1 MRLWV
6 LLLLT
11 LGSCAIFRPTT
22 PTPSPESKSVV
33 KKKRVA
39 SPKAVEIKPNKELL
53 QKLSRPGVVLL
64 DVRTPEE
71 YSNGRVRG
79 AKNINFLADN
89 FEEQVNKLDRKKTY
103 YLYCASGNRS
113 GKALHY
119 FSARKIKAE
128 SIEPYESLKNAGVE
142 VEGLDP

>member
-1 MRLWV
+1 MRVWI
-6 LLLLT
+6 LLLVVLS
-11 LGSCAIFRPTT
+11 SCAIFRPTT
-22 PTPSPESKSVV
+22 TYEAPESKSLV
-33 KKKRVA
+33 KKKRST
-39 SPKAVEIKPNKELL
+39 SPKAAAITPNKELL

-79 AKNINFLADN
+79 AKNINFLADD

-128 SIEPYESLKNAGVE
+128 SIEPYESLKNAGVQ

>member
-6 LLLLT
+6 LLLVVLS
-11 LGSCAIFRPTT
+11 SCAIFRPTT
-22 PTPSPESKSVV
+22 PPESAQTKSVV
-33 KKKRVA
+33 KKRS
-39 SPKAVEIKPNKELL
+39 SPAKSSIVKPNAELL

-71 YSNGRVRG
+71 FSNGRVRG

-89 FEEQVNKLDRKKTY
+89 FEEQVDKLDRKKTY

-119 FSARKIKAE
+119 FTARKIKAE
-128 SIEPYESLKNAGVE
+128 SIEPYETLKNAGVQ